1 VLGLGAGP
9 GGPGA
14 LDMVRG
20 CVRILRSLFRGEAV
34 SADEGIGTPSS
45 FRLELADVAGV
56 APVPPPSI
64 WLAALGDRMVALSGE
79 IADGVLLNWC
89 TPERVAAARATA
101 SERAAAAGRDP
112 ARITVAV
119 YVRACLGVDEDVA
132 LLALKEMT
140 GRYASL
146 PHYHRQFEAMGLGEE
161 AALAA
166 KAFDGGRIHDVPD
179 GLVRTLTVAG
189 GRAEALA
196 RFREF
201 HEAGADLV
209 LCYPV
214 AALDPFSSILGTV
227 LGAAPHPALER

>member
-1 VLGLGAGP
+1 
-9 GGPGA
+9 
-14 LDMVRG
+14 M
-20 CVRILRSLFRGEAV
+20 
-34 SADEGIGTPSS
+34 
-45 FRLELADVAGV
+45 
-56 APVPPPSI
+56 
-64 WLAALGDRMVALSGE
+64 
-79 IADGVLLNWC
+79 
-89 TPERVAAARATA
+89 
-101 SERAAAAGRDP
+101 
-112 ARITVAV
+112 